1 LSQNSSTEI
10 KKFYQMLSHYIKNI
24 DSKGLSI
31 RITGQSLKDA
41 LVLDTLVR
49 SQVYGLALATLIIS
63 FVLYVIFRSVAMAA
77 LSLVSIIFPI
87 LTNTGLMGAFGLPVG
102 SATAFVAAI
111 SLCITV
117 RFAVHFLS
125 EYQKRWTQGL
135 LTSKAIKYSLLAKG
149 PAIVMSS
156 FVLAIG
162 FSAMAISQWGELI
175 HFGILCA
182 FSIVAIM
189 VANLVFMP
197 AVILLNKDKLDSD
210 DPMV

>member
-1 LSQNSSTEI
+1 
-10 KKFYQMLSHYIKNI
+10 
-24 DSKGLSI
+24 
-31 RITGQSLKDA
+31 
-41 LVLDTLVR
+41 
-49 SQVYGLALATLIIS
+49 
-63 FVLYVIFRSVAMAA
+63 
-77 LSLVSIIFPI
+77 
-87 LTNTGLMGAFGLPVG
+87 MGAFGLPVG

-162 FSAMAISQWGELI
+162 FSAMAMSQWGELI